1 MAKSRINQ
9 ILSIARGGGGGRV
22 LPRILHGAIDVYQ
35 TSFKLL
41 GKTGNQPIIKILHIM
56 VC

>member
-9 ILSIARGGGGGRV
+9 ILSIARGGGRV